1 MKENISTERTTFP
14 ELLIKQV
21 ALRGNRVA
29 IREKDLGIWKEYTW
43 SQYFDHVKAF
53 CLGIKKLGLG
63 KGDAVSILS
72 ENCPEW
78 LFSDLGTQCAGG
90 IAAGI
95 YPTNSEAQVEYIINH
110 SDSKFIVAGDQE
122 QVDKIIMVK
131 QNAPKLEKIIVID
144 MKGLRNYDDPMI
156 ISFEA
161 VEQLGHEEDRRE
173 TGLFNK
179 TAELVQPDD
188 VALLI
193 YTSGTTGPPKGVMLT
208 HWNFISQVMYWQAAS
223 PFNENDSLLSFLPL
237 CHVLERDLSMA
248 IHLHIGYTISFS
260 ESIESLMQC
269 LKEISPTFFMSVP
282 RIIEKMHSQ
291 IMIGIDNSTKLKR
304 YFFKFWIKVGSN
316 LSEMKMESRNWRPWH
331 YGLYFLGY
339 LFLYRSILDKLGLLR
354 LRIMQV
360 GGASVS
366 PELLKFFRSLGVD
379 AREIYGMTE
388 MSGLLALQHGDTFTP
403 GSVGKAPPGM
413 ECKLADD
420 GELLF
425 KGDNLFKAYY
435 KDQKATLEMSQ
446 DGWLFTGD
454 IGRIDEKQNISI
466 VDRKKDIII
475 TSGGKNIS
483 PSEIEDHL
491 KCSPFIKEAIVI
503 GDRRKYV
510 AALLQIDGENVGNWA
525 QNNRV
530 AYTTF
535 KSLSV
540 CPEVKELIKKEVDKA
555 NEHFARVEQIKKF
568 ALLDKE
574 LDQDDDEVT
583 ATQKVRR
590 KQISRKYSELI
601 ETLY

>member
-1 MKENISTERTTFP
+1 MEKNVSAERTTFP

-21 ALRGNRVA
+21 ELQGDRVA

-43 SQYFDHVKAF
+43 SQYLDHVKAF

-63 KGDAVSILS
+63 KGDTVSILS

-78 LFSDLGTQCAGG
+78 LFADLGTQCAGG
-90 IAAGI
+90 ISVGI
-95 YPTNSEAQVEYIINH
+95 YPTNSEPQVQYIINH
-110 SDSKFIVAGDQE
+110 SDSKFIVAEDQE
-122 QVDKIIMVK
+122 QVDKIMMVEE
-131 QNAPKLEKIIVID
+131 NVPKLEKIIVID
-144 MKGLRNYDDPMI
+144 MKGLRKYDDPMI
-156 ISFEA
+156 ISFED
-161 VEQLGHEEDRRE
+161 VEQSGREEDRRE
-173 TGLFNK
+173 TDLFNK
-179 TAELVQPDD
+179 TVDLVQPDD

-223 PFNENDSLLSFLPL
+223 PFNKNDSLLSFLPL

-248 IHLHIGYTISFS
+248 IHLYIGYTISFS
-260 ESIESLMQC
+260 ESIESLMLC
-269 LKEISPTFFMSVP
+269 LREISPTFFMSVP
-282 RIIEKMHSQ
+282 RIVEKMHSQ
-291 IMIGIDNSTKLKR
+291 IMIGIDNSTILKR
-304 YFFKFWIKVGSN
+304 CFFSFWIKVGSN
-316 LSEMKMESRNWRPWH
+316 LSEMKIKSKNWRPWH
-331 YGLYFLGY
+331 YVLYLLGY

-366 PELLKFFRSLGVD
+366 PELLKFFRAVGVD

-388 MSGLLALQHGDTFTP
+388 MSGLLAIQQGDSFTP
-403 GSVGKAPPGM
+403 GSVGKVPPGM

-435 KDQKATLEMSQ
+435 KDQKSTLEMS
-446 DGWLFTGD
+446 DYGWLRTGD
-454 IGRIDEKQNISI
+454 IGRIDEEKNISI

-483 PSEIEDHL
+483 PSEIEDDL
-491 KCSPFIKEAIVI
+491 KCSPYIKEAIVI

-510 AALLQIDGENVGNWA
+510 TALLQIDGENVGNWA

-535 KSLSV
+535 KSLSG
-540 CPEVKELIKKEVDKA
+540 CPEVKELIRKEVDKA

-590 KQISRKYSELI
+590 KQISEKYSELI